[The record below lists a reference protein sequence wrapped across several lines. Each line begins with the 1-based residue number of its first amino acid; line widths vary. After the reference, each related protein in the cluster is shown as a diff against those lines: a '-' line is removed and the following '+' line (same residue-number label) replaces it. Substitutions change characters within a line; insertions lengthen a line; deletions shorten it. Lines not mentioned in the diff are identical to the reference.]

1 MKKLTI
7 LFKEFLF
14 PTTHRF
20 DKRYNPIPFK
30 QFLRMGFL
38 VVLIMNFAAVFS
50 SCNNVDKTVMEAFE
64 LRINGKPDQAKTLL
78 LTALKNDSTNAA
90 AYFELARTLNYMN
103 LRGSAEADKALKN
116 ALKYDPENVIYA
128 YYNAKNCF
136 LKAYIAM
143 QTGGDNA
150 KDLIKNVCSEFVQ
163 VLEMKPDY
171 PEAMMYLVEIYGML
185 PENMGGDKIKA
196 EEYTQKLEKLNK
208 FYGAKARLIMM
219 PEETD
224 MIGYWKNYIAENGE
238 DCLSL
243 KELGVSL
250 LFKDDING
258 AKENFNKAIAIDKSQ
273 NIRLLD
279 LARYHMMKVMQN
291 KDAATVELPKSKEYI
306 EKYLETL
313 PEPIPPIKAWAIGMQ
328 AKIEMFSGN
337 NEKAEKL
344 MEKAKTLD
352 AHFSRV
358 SAIPSAALF
367 VPPNKIDHHFRSFF
381 SWY

>member
-1 MKKLTI
+1 MKKMAI
-7 LFKEFLF
+7 LFKEILGRTIQFN
-14 PTTHRF
+14 
-20 DKRYNPIPFK
+20 KRGNLIQLK
-30 QFLRMGFL
+30 QYLRTGFL
-38 VVLIMNFAAVFS
+38 VVFIMNFATVFS

-64 LRINGKPDQAKTLL
+64 LRIDGKPEQAKTLL
-78 LTALKNDSTNAA
+78 LTALENDSTNSA

-103 LRGSAEADKALKN
+103 LRGSKEADKALKN
-116 ALKYDPENVIYA
+116 ALKYDPENIVYA

-136 LKAYIAM
+136 LKAFIAM

-150 KDLIKNVCSEFVQ
+150 KDLINNVCSEFVQ

-185 PENMGGDKIKA
+185 PENLGGDKIKA

-219 PEETD
+219 PEGTD

-279 LARYHMMKVMQN
+279 LSRFHQMKVMQN
-291 KDAATVELPKSKEYI
+291 RDAAEKELPEAKKYI
-306 EKYLETL
+306 EQYLASQ
-313 PEPIPPIKAWAIGMQ
+313 PEPIPPLKAFALGML
-328 AKIEMFSGN
+328 AKFEMFSGN
-337 NEKAEKL
+337 NVEAEKL
-344 MEKAKTLD
+344 MEEAKTLD
-352 AHFSRV
+352 PHFSRA
-358 SAIPSAALF
+358 SAIPSLALF
-367 VPPNKIDHHFRSFF
+367 EPPNKIDQHFKSFF